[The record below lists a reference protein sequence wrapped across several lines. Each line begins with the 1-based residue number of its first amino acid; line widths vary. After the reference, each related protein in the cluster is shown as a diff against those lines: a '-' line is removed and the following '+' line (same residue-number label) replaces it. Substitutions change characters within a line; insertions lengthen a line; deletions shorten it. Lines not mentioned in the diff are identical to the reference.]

1 LSEQLMEE
9 TAMFESQELR
19 LKNSRGFFVFGGN

>member
-1 LSEQLMEE
+1 MEE